1 MPCYVFVLGDMTASA
16 DLPACFSNMHVLQSK
31 SLCLRNNFFVSQAK
45 ERRER
50 LVFPLAFVA
59 FFFNRIAQEG
69 ANFIE

>member
-1 MPCYVFVLGDMTASA
+1 MTASA

-31 SLCLRNNFFVSQAK
+31 SLCLRNNFLVSQAK